1 MSILQKAFTFVTSP
15 MQDADFNAF
24 YDYIEPLS
32 HEGVPGEKRWLTL
45 RGVSTTTAYVRLLS
59 EMLEVSMS
67 QGGTSRVSLKGLA
80 LQLIYL
86 ASVRDRPIWKADELT
101 DRFYVNFP
109 NDALA
114 ENFVSLLMKLKS
126 ANQDQM
132 VEIKWDKDVPFE
144 LLDRY
149 ARAVDENYDTH
160 PLATDGKSKLE
171 EYLLLATYADTLFLT
186 EV

>member
-1 MSILQKAFTFVTSP
+1 MSILQKAFTFAISP

-59 EMLEVSMS
+59 EMLEVAMS
-67 QGGTSRVSLKGLA
+67 PGGMSRVSLKGLA
-80 LQLIYL
+80 LQLVYL
-86 ASVRDRPIWKADELT
+86 ATVRDRPVWKADELT

-109 NDALA
+109 NDALM

-126 ANQDQM
+126 ANADQM
-132 VEIKWDKDVPFE
+132 VEVKWAKDLPFE
-144 LLDRY
+144 LLNQY
-149 ARAVDENYDTH
+149 ARAIDENYQTH
-160 PLATDGKSKLE
+160 PLADTGKAKLE
-171 EYLLLATYADTLFLT
+171 EYLLLATYADTLFLQ

>member
-15 MQDADFNAF
+15 MQDADFTAF

-59 EMLEVSMS
+59 EMLEVAMS
-67 QGGTSRVSLKGLA
+67 PGGTSRVSLKGLA
-80 LQLIYL
+80 LQLVYL
-86 ASVRDRPIWKADELT
+86 ASVRERPMWKADKLT
-101 DRFYVNFP
+101 DRFYINFP
-109 NDALA
+109 NDALI
-114 ENFVSLLMKLKS
+114 ENFISLLMKLKS
-126 ANQDQM
+126 ANSDQM
-132 VEIKWDKDVPFE
+132 VEIKWAKGVPFE

-160 PLATDGKSKLE
+160 PLATTGKAKLE
-171 EYLLLATYADTLFLT
+171 EYLLLATYADTLFLQ